1 MATTWN
7 IEGQSAVTWTTGGDA
22 VSQLGTIA
30 TTTDTLRNYNLLD
43 DEALIFGGDADFTLE
58 YNPTSSQLEFK
69 NSSGTILAHLSQ
81 TGFFAE
87 NLSASSLDA
96 DSDGRFEFNS
106 ALTVSGSLTDGVLAT
121 FLNNDVTKFSIDYN
135 GVLNLAT
142 QGSTPTA
149 VAGGLYFDG
158 TNLFFGITE

>member
-22 VSQLGTIA
+22 VSQLGTLA
-30 TTTDTLRNYNLLD
+30 TTADTLRNYNFLD

-81 TGFFAE
+81 AGFYAP

-96 DSDGRFEFNS
+96 DGDGRFEFDS
-106 ALTVSGSLTDGVLAT
+106 ETSLTDGVLAT

-142 QGSTPTA
+142 QSSTPTA

-158 TNLFFGITE
+158 INIFYGITE

>member
-69 NSSGTILAHLSQ
+69 NSSGTILAHLTSA
-81 TGFFAE
+81 GFFAP

-96 DSDGRFEFNS
+96 DGDGRFEFDS
-106 ALTVSGSLTDGVLAT
+106 ETSLTDGVIAT
-121 FLNNDVTKFSIDYN
+121 FLNDGVTKFSIDYN

-142 QGSTPTA
+142 QGSPPTA

-158 TNLFFGITE
+158 TSIYIGA